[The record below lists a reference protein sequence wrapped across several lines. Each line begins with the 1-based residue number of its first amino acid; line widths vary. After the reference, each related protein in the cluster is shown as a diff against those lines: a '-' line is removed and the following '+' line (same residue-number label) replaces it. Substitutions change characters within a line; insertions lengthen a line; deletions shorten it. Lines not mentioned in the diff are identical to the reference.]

1 MQKNNRMEYSELYK
15 IALELEGLIL
25 LLKDNT
31 LSNEKRDDICHLIA
45 GKARVIE
52 DFIFSPETS
61 DHRDDACSNGGTCTS
76 DCQDGCE
83 YEQTESDDNEVTV
96 SENFDNL
103 SQSSEEDASA
113 IADNALFEE
122 AEDADGNA
130 YDDQQPSALEEEP
143 HGQEDTQITDSPDES
158 LPEIRPV
165 TVTDEDVTAAVDVN
179 ISAFAHKAKG
189 DIRKYFTLND
199 NYKFRRELFEN
210 SGDRYSAALSYIES
224 LPSLQSA
231 KDYCFNILGWDNE
244 NDEVKEFINIISA
257 YFIK

>member
-1 MQKNNRMEYSELYK
+1 MQKNNRMKYTELYK

-45 GKARVIE
+45 DKTRIIE
-52 DFIFSPETS
+52 NFVLSPEAS
-61 DHRDDACSNGGTCTS
+61 DHMDGACSPEGTFTS
-76 DCQDGCE
+76 DCQDGSE
-83 YEQTESDDNEVTV
+83 YEQTESDDNEVTIV
-96 SENFDNL
+96 ENTDN
-103 SQSSEEDASA
+103 SVQTYKDDASA

-122 AEDADGNA
+122 AEDADDKA
-130 YDDQQPSALEEEP
+130 YDNPQPSALEKEP
-143 HGQEDTQITDSPDES
+143 DGHEVTQITDLPDES

-179 ISAFAHKAKG
+179 LSAFAHKAKG

>member
-1 MQKNNRMEYSELYK
+1 MEYSELYN

-25 LLKDNT
+25 LLKYNT

-45 GKARVIE
+45 DKASVIE
-52 DFIFSPETS
+52 DLVFSPETS
-61 DHRDDACSNGGTCTS
+61 GHRDNACSNGGTCTS
-76 DCQDGCE
+76 DCQCGSE
-83 YEQTESDDNEVTV
+83 YEQTVSDDNEVTIG
-96 SENFDNL
+96 ENTDN
-103 SQSSEEDASA
+103 SVQKSKEDASA
-113 IADNALFEE
+113 IADNAIFEE
-122 AEDADGNA
+122 AEDADDNA
-130 YDDQQPSALEEEP
+130 NDDKQPSALEEEP
-143 HGQEDTQITDSPDES
+143 DGHEDTQITDLPDES

-210 SGDRYSAALSYIES
+210 SVDRYSAALSYIES

-231 KDYCFNILGWDNE
+231 KDYCFNILGWDKE
-244 NDEVKEFINIISA
+244 NDEVIQFINIISA